1 MTGDDNHK
9 KNPNKVFPTYVKRMK
24 NKVAQIE
31 AYMEEHTLV
40 LTSRKSHQLDVMVDD
55 LRAQF
60 QRMEKAWD
68 DMREEVDA
76 EPVYDEAEGKVL
88 AAESSMIEA
97 IRKRKKRQP

>member
-1 MTGDDNHK
+1 
-9 KNPNKVFPTYVKRMK
+9 
-24 NKVAQIE
+24 
-31 AYMEEHTLV
+31 
-40 LTSRKSHQLDVMVDD
+40 VDD

-68 DMREEVDA
+68 DMRKEVDA
-76 EPVYDEAEGKVL
+76 GPVYDEAEGKVL